1 MIRSRP
7 KVEAEPERALPN
19 LSTMTIAAVLAA
31 VDAGELDV
39 IDAIAAEK
47 RGKARK
53 TLLSALRAR

>member
-1 MIRSRP
+1 
-7 KVEAEPERALPN
+7 
-19 LSTMTIAAVLAA
+19 MTIAAVLAK
-31 VDAGELDV
+31 VDAGELEV